1 MKRFITIIFVLCLS
15 ISLITSGCGGAV
27 GTEKPGTTTE
37 PNNDSTQAADSGMVT
52 PAGQFPIVPADKP
65 PVELSIVVVG
75 DKPYDVENSA
85 IKYIEEKCNIKLN
98 ISPIPATDA
107 GTKLNLMLSSGD
119 YPDIFQSGRNAGD
132 PITFTT
138 DRIEQFGAKDKILVP
153 LNDYIEKYGVETK
166 KLLDLRPEYKLK
178 VSGSD
183 GNIYGFPNAWECYHC
198 TAYGKAWI
206 NVDWL
211 NKLGLSMPQTTDE
224 LVNVLKAFKEND
236 PNGNNKRDEIPFTGA
251 DAYNAQVE
259 YWLLNSFLPVAS
271 SYNSP
276 NLPNFSFATTDN
288 KVVFSPIQDEYK
300 EGLLFIKKLYDEG
313 LIDQAASTQKLEQL
327 TQLVRQDTPAVGIFT
342 ADHVGMGID
351 VSKMEQSK
359 MYEVLPPVAGPKGV
373 RIQGHIEYV
382 DVTGFSGMVITDN
395 CKYPEVAFRYGDMQ
409 YEEDMGMIKQSGKQG
424 LAWDYAAAGTKTVG
438 GNDAKYWWQATFSP
452 DVQEEVRKHI
462 FAVGPVNRTKDLWDA
477 ALPMPSDI
485 YAQSAYEAR
494 LSLMTDKVVEY
505 FYPGYVPNSLYMGAD
520 QETFID
526 IQTNLV
532 NSIKTNTVQFITG
545 SKDINKDWDNYVNEL
560 KGLGLDKYLEI
571 LQKKFDEYVAT
582 KN

>member
-1 MKRFITIIFVLCLS
+1 MKRLFSSVLVLCL
-15 ISLITSGCGGAV
+15 IIIMMSGCGGTGNAS
-27 GTEKPGTTTE
+27 
-37 PNNDSTQAADSGMVT
+37 NDTKDPQTNTQTGEDQVVVS
-52 PAGQFPIVPADKP
+52 PAGQFPIVPADLP

-75 DKPYDVENSA
+75 DKPYDPENLA

-98 ISPIPATDA
+98 ISPIPMSDA

-138 DRIEQFGAKDKILVP
+138 DRIEQYGAKDKILVP

-183 GNIYGFPNAWECYHC
+183 GQIYGFPNAWECYHC

-211 NKLGLSMPQTTDE
+211 DKLGLSMPETTDE
-224 LVNVLKAFKEND
+224 LVEVLRAFKERD
-236 PNGNNKRDEIPFTGA
+236 PNGNGEADEIPFTGA
-251 DAYNAQVE
+251 IDYNAQVE
-259 YWLLNSFLPVAS
+259 FWLLNSFLPVAS
-271 SYNSP
+271 SYNAP
-276 NLPNFSFATTDN
+276 NLPNFSYATDDN
-288 KVVFSPIQDEYK
+288 KLVFSPTQPEYR
-300 EGLLFIKKLYDEG
+300 EGLQFIKDLYDEG
-313 LIDQAASTQKLEQL
+313 LIDKAAPTQKLEQL
-327 TQLVRQDTPAVGIFT
+327 TQLVRQDTPIVGIFT

-351 VSKMEQSK
+351 VSKMEQAK

-373 RIQGHIEYV
+373 RIQGQIDYV
-382 DVTGFSGMVITDN
+382 DVTGFSGMVITDK

-424 LAWDYAAAGTKTVG
+424 LAWDYAEPGTKSVG
-438 GNDAKYWWQATFSP
+438 GNDAKYWWQATFAP
-452 DVQEEVRKHI
+452 DVQEEVRKHL

-477 ALPMPSDI
+477 ALPMPEDI

-494 LSLMTDKVVEY
+494 LSFMTDKVVDY
-505 FYPGYVPNSLYMGAD
+505 FYPGYVPSSLYMGDD
-520 QETFID
+520 QETYID
-526 IQTNLV
+526 IKTNLV

-545 SKDINKDWDNYVNEL
+545 SKDINKDWDNYVKEIN
-560 KGLGLDKYLEI
+560 GLGLETYMQILENKYS
-571 LQKKFDEYVAT
+571 EYIAT
-582 KN
+582 KK